1 MFMEILI
8 LKEKKYSKYQT
19 KKATKKVY
27 IIK

>member
-8 LKEKKYSKYQT
+8 LKEKKYLNYQA
-19 KKATKKVY
+19 KKATKKVC